1 MLVSVFSS
9 RRTRSRYISAI
20 ATAAL
25 AVGVLGLGAAP
36 ASAANGCTLTG
47 AYSGS
52 AGVAQNLTFAGCLGA
67 TTLTATYLQNN
78 NSVLTSSI
86 SVDASGAGT
95 HSWTP
100 QNSGVVY
107 LSLNASN
114 DNGGILAS
122 VNISASSS
130 PIATT
135 ISLAYA
141 GNILS
146 VKGTTTLDAMVF
158 AASGPNAAAGTVTF
172 TDSSNNVLGTGTLL
186 EAATRG
192 IAFHSEVSVGWTPT
206 VVGPITITATYNPFA
221 GWTTSSST
229 ETYVVTANQPPAAT
243 PTPWPQ
249 SAKYTPP
256 ASGPVNKGQ
265 TLKLELGSEAG
276 TNTGQKITWK
286 ITSSKKKCSLEFPS
300 NGDVKLKIKKKG
312 VCAVTGTA
320 PQFGGLWAPYSIS
333 LRYHAK

>member
-1 MLVSVFSS
+1 MLVSDFSP
-9 RRTRSRYISAI
+9 RRTRGRFISLV

-36 ASAANGCTLTG
+36 ASAASGCTLTG

-52 AGVAQNLTFAGCLGA
+52 VGVAQNLTFTGCLGA
-67 TTLTATYLQNN
+67 TTLTATYPSNS

-86 SVDASGAGT
+86 SVDSSGAGT

-100 QNSGVVY
+100 QNSGVAN

-122 VNISASSS
+122 VNIAASSS

-135 ISLAYA
+135 ISLVAA
-141 GNILS
+141 TTLS
-146 VKGTTTLDAMVF
+146 VKATATLAAMVF

-172 TDSSNNVLGTGTLL
+172 TDSSNNVLATGTLS

-192 IAFHSEVSVGWTPT
+192 IAFHSEAIVEWSPT

-229 ETYVVTANQPPAAT
+229 KTYVVTANQTPAAT

-249 SAKYTPP
+249 SAKYTPR

-276 TNTGQKITWK
+276 TDTGQNITWK

>member
-52 AGVAQNLTFAGCLGA
+52 VGVAQNLTFAGCLGA

-100 QNSGVVY
+100 QNSGVAY

-122 VNISASSS
+122 VNIAASSS

-135 ISLAYA
+135 ISLVAA
-141 GNILS
+141 TTLS
-146 VKGTTTLDAMVF
+146 VKATATLVALVF

-192 IAFHSEVSVGWTPT
+192 IAFHSEVDIGWSPT

-229 ETYVVTANQPPAAT
+229 KTYVVTANQPPAAT

-249 SAKYTPP
+249 SAKYNPP

-276 TNTGQKITWK
+276 TDTGQKITWK